1 MKKNNRDMQDSEV
14 KDFEDNSEGNNEFDS
29 YDASSSEKT
38 NFVEESANIGPDSN
52 DDLSDNDTGGKSKK
66 GGVNKKMIGIVASVV
81 ALGAVGYMA
90 MPMFMGTETQVDSNV
105 EQQETFNKA
114 ASEAKSPDEFSM
126 ENGVNA
132 ASSEM
137 SASAPQDMSSMNGEL
152 GGLGANEGEI
162 PNTSASAPNINQ
174 NATPTLGTNE
184 VPAATTNDLN
194 KPNAIKSNEQ
204 IIGNELNAQQPVT
217 TQQPTSNTQITP
229 TVPTTPP
236 VTQPTTVSA
245 DESPDH
251 YAAEIK
257 AAEARLAELKAQ
269 KQEAIKQEAVA
280 KREAAKKAEIEKI
293 KADVIGDRSLEDV
306 IAEQALIIKQ
316 LQARAGLSNNS
327 YKSSVKDDEPRRKAQ
342 PTQAKKAAPQVKREV
357 KQNVTPKSKTTYRV
371 KGLTE
376 GQVWVEVGNDTRPF
390 AIGQSLPNG
399 DKITAIDASKGI
411 VKTQKGSLT
420 N

>member
-66 GGVNKKMIGIVASVV
+66 GGINKKIIGVAAV
-81 ALGAVGYMA
+81 AVIGAVGYFA
-90 MPMFMGTETQVDSNV
+90 MPMFMGTETQVESNV

-114 ASEAKSPDEFSM
+114 ASEAKAPDEFSM

-132 ASSEM
+132 ASSEI
-137 SASAPQDMSSMNGEL
+137 SASAPQDMNSMNGEL

-162 PNTSASAPNINQ
+162 PNTSASAPSINP
-174 NATPTLGTNE
+174 NTTPTLGTNE
-184 VPAATTNDLN
+184 VPTVTNDLN
-194 KPNAIKSNEQ
+194 KQNTIKSNEQ
-204 IIGNELNAQQPVT
+204 PIGNELN
-217 TQQPTSNTQITP
+217 TQQPLTVQQPTTSNTSVTP
-229 TVPTTPP
+229 TAP
-236 VTQPTTVSA
+236 VTQPTTVSS

-251 YAAEIK
+251 YTAEIK
-257 AAEARLAELKAQ
+257 AAEARLAELKVQ

-327 YKSSVKDDEPRRKAQ
+327 YKSSVKDDEPRRKVQ
-342 PTQAKKAAPQVKREV
+342 PTQTKKVAPQVKREV
-357 KQNVTPKSKTTYRV
+357 KQNLAPKSKTTYRV

>member
-66 GGVNKKMIGIVASVV
+66 GGMNKKIIGVAAV
-81 ALGAVGYMA
+81 AVIGAVGYFA
-90 MPMFMGTETQVDSNV
+90 MPMFMGTETQVESNV

-126 ENGVNA
+126 ENEANA
-132 ASSEM
+132 SE
-137 SASAPQDMSSMNGEL
+137 PQNMDNMNGEL
-152 GGLGANEGEI
+152 GGLSANASE
-162 PNTSASAPNINQ
+162 PQNMLSASASAPNTNPNTMQ
-174 NATPTLGTNE
+174 TLGTNE

>member
-52 DDLSDNDTGGKSKK
+52 DDLSDNDTGGKGKK

-132 ASSEM
+132 ASSEI
-137 SASAPQDMSSMNGEL
+137 SASAPQDMNSMNGEL

-162 PNTSASAPNINQ
+162 PNTSASAPNTTQ
-174 NATPTLGTNE
+174 TLGTNE
-184 VPAATTNDLN
+184 VPAVTNDLN
-194 KPNAIKSNEQ
+194 KQNTIKSNEQ
-204 IIGNELNAQQPVT
+204 PIGNELNAQQPLTAQQST
-217 TQQPTSNTQITP
+217 TNNTSVTP
-229 TVPTTPP
+229 TAP
-236 VTQPTTVSA
+236 VTQPATVSA

-257 AAEARLAELKAQ
+257 AAETRLAELKAQ

-327 YKSSVKDDEPRRKAQ
+327 YKSSVKDDEPRRKVQ
-342 PTQAKKAAPQVKREV
+342 PTQTKKVAPQVKREV

>member
-66 GGVNKKMIGIVASVV
+66 GGMNKKIIGVAAV
-81 ALGAVGYMA
+81 AVIGAVGYFA
-90 MPMFMGTETQVDSNV
+90 MPMFMGTETQVESNV

-126 ENGVNA
+126 ENEANA
-132 ASSEM
+132 SE
-137 SASAPQDMSSMNGEL
+137 PQNMDNMNGEL
-152 GGLGANEGEI
+152 GGLSANASE
-162 PNTSASAPNINQ
+162 PQNMLSASASAPNTNPNTMQ
-174 NATPTLGTNE
+174 TLGTNE
-184 VPAATTNDLN
+184 VPVGTNDLN
-194 KPNAIKSNEQ
+194 NSNTVKSNEQ
-204 IIGNELNAQQPVT
+204 SIGSELNAQQPLT
-217 TQQPTSNTQITP
+217 TKQTTSNNPVTP
-229 TVPTTPP
+229 TVT
-236 VTQPTTVSA
+236 VTQPTTASA
-245 DESPDH
+245 DESPDHYAAESPDH

-293 KADVIGDRSLEDV
+293 KADVIGNRSLEDV

-327 YKSSVKDDEPRRKAQ
+327 YKSSVKDDEPRNKTQ
-342 PTQAKKAAPQVKREV
+342 PTQNKKVTPQVKKEV
-357 KQNVTPKSKTTYRV
+357 KKNVTPKSKTTYRV

-390 AIGQSLPNG
+390 TIGQSLPNG